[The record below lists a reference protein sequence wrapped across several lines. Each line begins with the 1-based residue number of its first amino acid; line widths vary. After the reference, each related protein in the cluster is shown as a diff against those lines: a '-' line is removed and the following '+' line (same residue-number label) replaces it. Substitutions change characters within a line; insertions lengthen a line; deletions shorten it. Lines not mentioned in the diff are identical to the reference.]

1 VGSRALEGIRVAD
14 LSGQLAG
21 AGGTRFLAAMGADVI
36 RIEDPVRQGMWDT
49 QRGGHPVRDGTSGI
63 DASGSFNQHN
73 VEKRGVTINLKDDDG
88 RRLFERLVAISDV
101 VCENFAAGVMDRLG
115 YGYERLREVKSN
127 IIYVSNCG
135 FGHTGPYSSFKTW
148 GPVVQAFCGLT
159 FSSGLPEMPSAGIG
173 YSYMDHHGGNF
184 MAIAIL
190 AALVHRRRT
199 GEGTWVDMAC
209 TEAGAALL
217 GPVVLDATVN
227 GRNLRRPGMPNSNRS
242 SSPLMAPHGIFPA
255 AGEDNWVAIACRD
268 DEDWARLAR
277 VVGEPWATGAKW
289 VSLAQRVACEDEL
302 DELIR
307 AWTVLHDRF
316 TLSEKLQAAGVP
328 TAAVQRP
335 SERIEQDPDTA
346 AWGLWPQVKH
356 PVIGEVR
363 VDGLPIHLS
372 ESDWSIERPAP
383 LLGQHNDEVLG
394 DLLDVN
400 PHELARLRERGAI

>member
-1 VGSRALEGIRVAD
+1 
-14 LSGQLAG
+14 
-21 AGGTRFLAAMGADVI
+21 
-36 RIEDPVRQGMWDT
+36 
-49 QRGGHPVRDGTSGI
+49 
-63 DASGSFNQHN
+63 
-73 VEKRGVTINLKDDDG
+73 
-88 RRLFERLVAISDV
+88 
-101 VCENFAAGVMDRLG
+101 
-115 YGYERLREVKSN
+115 
-127 IIYVSNCG
+127 
-135 FGHTGPYSSFKTW
+135 
-148 GPVVQAFCGLT
+148 
-159 FSSGLPEMPSAGIG
+159 
-173 YSYMDHHGGNF
+173 

-316 TLSEKLQAAGVP
+316 TLSEKLQAAGVR

-335 SERIEQDPDTA
+335 SDRVLEISTVVSSRRNGADSASQRRMQLEDQARKRVGVILELERTVSWDHAKLQRD
-346 AWGLWPQVKH
+346 
-356 PVIGEVR
+356 
-363 VDGLPIHLS
+363 
-372 ESDWSIERPAP
+372 
-383 LLGQHNDEVLG
+383 
-394 DLLDVN
+394 
-400 PHELARLRERGAI
+400 